1 MAAPVVPN
9 NIAAA
14 LRYGPQTQTSL
25 RRSQYLTDAL
35 RQMNA
40 SGGENIRSGGELAAK
55 LLATAILQRGA
66 NKAEGR
72 AITALKTDQD
82 NENASLIAALRPPKP
97 PEPAAPIAPAV
108 PAPAQPPPQVQ
119 PQAALPSV
127 QPQQAR
133 VPQGVDPQLD
143 AIVRTVWGEARNEA
157 PEGQSAVASV
167 ILNRSKRG
175 QKAPM
180 DVVLER
186 NQFEPWGN
194 PKTRAE
200 MESLNPETPE
210 YQAILRNISPA
221 LQGNDITGGADHFYS
236 PTAQSAMG
244 RAPPK
249 WDNGAGRDMGRH
261 RFFALGYGGQQGGSH
276 ERYAPQQM
284 AGAQDQAAMLGGQG
298 APPDQ
303 MAPAPPS
310 APAGPSGGGAAPA
323 VASPPQA
330 AAAGANAWPTWKPTD
345 QQVDWVEGL
354 LTNPRTREQGVA
366 EARKLQAKMAEP
378 APAKIVD
385 MNGVQF
391 YVSEVPGQ
399 GGQPVM
405 IPVPQEAM
413 TQTMTAQQSGLP
425 SAPQGAYVQRDPYGN
440 LKEAPF
446 APPQGYNAGPN
457 GYSPIAGGPADPTRV
472 QAPPAGYQLS
482 AGQGGQPQY
491 QAIQGG
497 PVDPR
502 SPKAIIEGTASL
514 RGELQTMLQ
523 DATKLRR
530 NYETV
535 NTGYGQQNGAG
546 DIAIING
553 LQRMIDEGVV
563 REGDVA
569 LQLKAN
575 GVEGTLGGWLGYAQS
590 KGQFTPEIRSKIKQ
604 TADSLYRSMND
615 VYGQRVQ
622 GYKSISEKSYGPGAF
637 EYVLPSETA
646 DAFGWNGKPQGVNQP
661 PPPNP
666 AAVAGPAGSREAAI
680 VEARKRG
687 LIR

>member
-1 MAAPVVPN
+1 MAAPAVPN

-40 SGGENIRSGGELAAK
+40 TGGENIRSGGELAAK
-55 LLATAILQRGA
+55 LLATAILQRSA
-66 NKAEGR
+66 NKAEGQ
-72 AITALKTDQD
+72 AVSALKADQD
-82 NENASLIAALRPPKP
+82 NENASLIAALRPKP
-97 PEPAAPIAPAV
+97 PEPAAPIV
-108 PAPAQPPPQVQ
+108 PATPAIPAPPPALPQVQ

-127 QPQQAR
+127 QPQQQAQAPGGIDPIWNAAIQQESGGR
-133 VPQGVDPQLD
+133 PGVLGPQTQYGQAQGLTQMLPDTAQAMAEKLGLPWNPQLMT
-143 AIVRTVWGEARNEA
+143 AATPEAAAYQEKLGRAYFDEGLQKYGGDPEKALAYYHGGPNEA
-157 PEGQSAVASV
+157 
-167 ILNRSKRG
+167 L
-175 QKAPM
+175 
-180 DVVLER
+180 
-186 NQFEPWGN
+186 WG
-194 PKTRAE
+194 PKTRAHV
-200 MESLNPETPE
+200 
-210 YQAILRNISPA
+210 QAV
-221 LQGNDITGGADHFYS
+221 
-236 PTAQSAMG
+236 MG
-244 RAPPK
+244 RV
-249 WDNGAGRDMGRH
+249 
-261 RFFALGYGGQQGGSH
+261 Q
-276 ERYAPQQM
+276 PQQM

-303 MAPAPPS
+303 MAPAQPS

-330 AAAGANAWPTWKPTD
+330 AAAGANAWPTWKPTN

-354 LTNPRTREQGVA
+354 LSDPRTREQGVA

-405 IPVPQEAM
+405 IPVPREAM

-425 SAPQGAYVQRDPYGN
+425 TAPQGAYVQRDPYGN

-535 NTGYGQQNGAG
+535 NTGYSQQNGAG

-680 VEARKRG
+680 AEARRRG